1 MNKKAEQ
8 DIFLQIIGGIFG
20 LIIIIAFLNYMN
32 NLSCSNEKS
41 QIESLTNDNKNCWA
55 VVQSLNQ
62 TVQNCSNLI
71 NEQKDICD
79 DRIKNEVVNLTI
91 QNEKYY
97 DYIISSKFFFAVYH
111 ILIIFFY
118 IPLTINLFKI
128 TFKVKLKKKWEESIF
143 WYNKVW
149 LIAKIFFWV
158 VLSLFII
165 IYIISF
171 LTTNPL
177 NL

>member
-1 MNKKAEQ
+1 MNKQAQQ
-8 DIFLQIIGGIFG
+8 DVFLQIVGSVIG
-20 LIIIIAFLNYMN
+20 LIMLVAFLGFMG

-41 QIESLTNDNKNCWA
+41 QIESLTNDNKNCWG

-71 NEQKDICD
+71 NEQKEICD
-79 DRIKNEVVNLTI
+79 DRIKNEIVNLTI
-91 QNEKYY
+91 QNEEYY
-97 DYIISSKFFFAVYH
+97 NYIIASKFFFAVYH

-143 WYNKVW
+143 WYNKLW
-149 LIAKIFFWV
+149 LIAKILFWI
-158 VLSLFII
+158 VLSLSIVV
-165 IYIISF
+165 YIISF
-171 LTTNPL
+171 LTTKP
-177 NL
+177 